1 MNIIKRLLTQISLTR
16 STDKSFKDCGI
27 LLDNMDTE
35 VRKGFSEVIT
45 SCTK

>member
-27 LLDNMDTE
+27 LLDNMDSKAKKE
-35 VRKGFSEVIT
+35 FSEII
-45 SCTK
+45 KL